1 MTIHVIHYYDEPD
14 GLELVDV
21 DYQCSRSCMLDQLA
35 DDYAIGDGAE
45 HAGSLN
51 LPADGS
57 ISWGAGPCGSETDYN
72 VYCSNCGDLLWHG
85 LESGSR

>member
-51 LPADGS
+51 
-57 ISWGAGPCGSETDYN
+57 